1 MMRALLRTAL
11 LAAALAGLTTTLPGD
26 VPCCDL
32 RYTLRPDPAN
42 AAVEVE
48 LEIHGFLGDSLILQR
63 PSTRPLVGLL
73 NQDPKVDGVHRAH
86 WSLVEGAPRWAF
98 ARPAQ
103 GWEDPIRVRYRL
115 SIPAQRPLNAWSV
128 GLDDNLLYAPAE
140 GLFLT
145 PSMAATAA
153 ENAPISVE
161 WQLPDGWDAFSGW
174 PGGSF
179 RGTRT
184 LLKTNVLAGEI
195 GFYRASSCGIEVE
208 LGVHGQW
215 TFPPDSLA
223 SDLSRLACAARERL
237 GEPRAHRYAVTL
249 VQARFPMTSGNRNG
263 PHTIGFVHSVPGGTP
278 PSTRL
283 LAHELVHLWQRF
295 DAPQWFQEGVN
306 DYMAIRLAREAD
318 LLDDEGML
326 AQLSAIDSVY
336 RAHPK
341 RKTWSFA
348 VEDENAPPHG
358 PSDQYLS
365 YRKGALVGLALDRE
379 LRLRTGGEADLA
391 ALWRDMNAQARWGR
405 VQWSDDEIA
414 GRAAKLAGGGRF
426 DASAVEAGSI
436 AVPST

>member
-1 MMRALLRTAL
+1 
-11 LAAALAGLTTTLPGD
+11 
-26 VPCCDL
+26 
-32 RYTLRPDPAN
+32 
-42 AAVEVE
+42 
-48 LEIHGFLGDSLILQR
+48 
-63 PSTRPLVGLL
+63 
-73 NQDPKVDGVHRAH
+73 
-86 WSLVEGAPRWAF
+86 
-98 ARPAQ
+98 
-103 GWEDPIRVRYRL
+103 
-115 SIPAQRPLNAWSV
+115 
-128 GLDDNLLYAPAE
+128 
-140 GLFLT
+140 
-145 PSMAATAA
+145 
-153 ENAPISVE
+153 
-161 WQLPDGWDAFSGW
+161 
-174 PGGSF
+174 
-179 RGTRT
+179 
-184 LLKTNVLAGEI
+184 
-195 GFYRASSCGIEVE
+195 
-208 LGVHGQW
+208 
-215 TFPPDSLA
+215 
-223 SDLSRLACAARERL
+223 
-237 GEPRAHRYAVTL
+237 
-249 VQARFPMTSGNRNG
+249 
-263 PHTIGFVHSVPGGTP
+263 VPGGTP

-414 GRAAKLAGGGRF
+414 GRAAKLAGGGVERF
-426 DASAVEAGSI
+426 WGLYVEGTAMLPASTALASNLPPPAEPRLADRASAAALLQALIARIGS
-436 AVPST
+436 